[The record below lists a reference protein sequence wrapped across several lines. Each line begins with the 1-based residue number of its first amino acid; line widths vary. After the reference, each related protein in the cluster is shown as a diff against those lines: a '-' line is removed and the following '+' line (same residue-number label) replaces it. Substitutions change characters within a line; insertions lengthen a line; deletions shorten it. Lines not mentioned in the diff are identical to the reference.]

1 MKMNSLHSVFLLF
14 KLIFNIKYW
23 FIIFMF
29 FFFGFSYAAKGDSLQ
44 RKLDEIIKQKEK
56 YAKKKNKII
65 SFYKEKLSHTNLEN
79 QYKINEQL
87 YLEYKKY
94 KIDSAVFY
102 VNKNIEISN
111 ALKNKDLNLKSY
123 IQLSNLYSSS
133 GKYLESQKILQSIK
147 AKTLPKNLLAIY
159 YEYYSQFYEHYATN
173 NPNPVYIEHIE
184 IYRDSLL
191 AVLNP
196 KTIKYRINLAQKNI
210 YKRNLADAKRDL
222 LKLFVGSKF
231 KDANYAMYTYLLGD
245 IYKLENNS
253 QEKNKYYTLA
263 AISDI
268 ENVIKDNAAIQNLSI
283 INYESGD
290 IDHAYLYAKSAVE
303 DAVFCNVKF
312 RTLNISE
319 IYSIINTVYLEKEE
333 KSKKQLIT
341 YLLMIS
347 VLVVF
352 LGIAIFYLYYQMKK
366 IQKIR
371 RELAV
376 NAKELKILNE
386 KIQLTNL
393 SLKENNIKLTE
404 SNTIKEEYI
413 TQFFDICSAY
423 IRKMEDY
430 RISLLKKMQ
439 NKQYGE
445 LDKTLKSNTFI
456 TTELGELYHTFDIV
470 FINLYPNFV
479 SEFNNLL
486 QAQEQIE
493 PRNGEILNTEL
504 RIFALIRL
512 GITDSVKIA
521 AFLRYS
527 LSTIYNYR
535 TKVRNKSA
543 VNREDFELMVSKIG
557 MKKTD

>member
-1 MKMNSLHSVFLLF
+1 MTKIFKYCSMSSCSVKHLIIASLLF
-14 KLIFNIKYW
+14 
-23 FIIFMF
+23 F
-29 FFFGFSYAAKGDSLQ
+29 FHFSFGSENDSLEM
-44 RKLDEIIKQKEK
+44 KLDDAIKQKES
-56 YAKKKNKII
+56 YIKKKSQRI
-65 SFYKEKLSHTNLEN
+65 SSLKEKLNYTDIRN
-79 QYKINEQL
+79 QVLINEKL

-94 KIDSAVFY
+94 KIDSAIFY
-102 VNKNIEISN
+102 VNKNISISN
-111 ALKNKDLNLKSY
+111 NLKDRDLGLKSL
-123 IQLSNLYSSS
+123 IQLANLNSSS
-133 GKYLESQKILQSIK
+133 GKYLEAQKILQNINV
-147 AKTLPKNLLAIY
+147 KTLPKNLLAIY

-173 NPNPVYIEHIE
+173 NPNLSYIEHIE

-191 AVLNP
+191 TVLNP
-196 KTIKYRINLAQKNI
+196 ESIKYRINLAQKNI
-210 YKRNLADAKRDL
+210 YRRNLSDAKRDL
-222 LKLFVGSKF
+222 LKLVADSKVN
-231 KDANYAMYTYLLGD
+231 DPNYAMYTYLLGD
-245 IYKLENNS
+245 IYKLENNLKE
-253 QEKNKYYTLA
+253 EKRYYTLA

-283 INYESGD
+283 IHYESGD

-319 IYSIINTVYLEKEE
+319 IYSIINTAYLEKEE
-333 KSKKQLIT
+333 KSKKQLLT

-352 LGIAIFYLYYQMKK
+352 LAITISYLYYQMKK

-371 RELAV
+371 KELAS
-376 NAKELKILNE
+376 NAQELKILNE
-386 KIQLTNL
+386 KIQQTNL
-393 SLKENNIKLTE
+393 SLKENNIQLTE

-430 RISLLKKMQ
+430 RIHLLKKSQ
-439 NKQYGE
+439 NKHYEE
-445 LDKTLKSNTFI
+445 LDKILKSNTFI
-456 TTELGELYHTFDIV
+456 NTELEDLYHTFDII
-470 FINLYPNFV
+470 FINLYPDFV
-479 SEFNNLL
+479 SEFNKLL
-486 QAQEQIE
+486 QEGEKIE
-493 PRNGEILNTEL
+493 LKNGEVLNTEL

-543 VNREDFELMVSKIG
+543 VNREDFESMVSKIG
-557 MKKTD
+557 MKKVD

>member
-1 MKMNSLHSVFLLF
+1 MSSCSVKHLIIASLLF
-14 KLIFNIKYW
+14 
-23 FIIFMF
+23 F
-29 FFFGFSYAAKGDSLQ
+29 FHFSFGSENDSLEM
-44 RKLDEIIKQKEK
+44 KLDDAIKQKES
-56 YAKKKNKII
+56 YIKKKSQRI
-65 SFYKEKLSHTNLEN
+65 SSLKEKLNYTDIRN
-79 QYKINEQL
+79 QVLINEKL

-94 KIDSAVFY
+94 KIDSAIFY
-102 VNKNIEISN
+102 VNKNISISN
-111 ALKNKDLNLKSY
+111 NLKDRDLGLKSL
-123 IQLSNLYSSS
+123 IQLANLNSSS
-133 GKYLESQKILQSIK
+133 GKYLEAQKILQNINV
-147 AKTLPKNLLAIY
+147 KTLPKNLLAIY

-173 NPNPVYIEHIE
+173 NPNLSYIEHIE

-191 AVLNP
+191 TVLNP
-196 KTIKYRINLAQKNI
+196 ESIKYRINLAQKNI
-210 YKRNLADAKRDL
+210 YRRNLSDAKRDL
-222 LKLFVGSKF
+222 LKLVADSKVN
-231 KDANYAMYTYLLGD
+231 DPNYAMYTYLLGD
-245 IYKLENNS
+245 IYKLENNLKE
-253 QEKNKYYTLA
+253 EKRYYTLA

-283 INYESGD
+283 IHYESGD

-319 IYSIINTVYLEKEE
+319 IYSIINTAYLEKEE
-333 KSKKQLIT
+333 KSKKQLLT

-352 LGIAIFYLYYQMKK
+352 LAITISYLYYQMKK

-371 RELAV
+371 KELAS
-376 NAKELKILNE
+376 NAQELKILNE
-386 KIQLTNL
+386 KIQQTNL
-393 SLKENNIKLTE
+393 SLKENNIQLTE

-430 RISLLKKMQ
+430 RIHLLKKSQ
-439 NKQYGE
+439 NKHYEE
-445 LDKTLKSNTFI
+445 LDKILKSNTFI
-456 TTELGELYHTFDIV
+456 NTELEDLYHTFDII
-470 FINLYPNFV
+470 FINLYPDFV
-479 SEFNNLL
+479 SEFNKLL
-486 QAQEQIE
+486 QEGEKIE
-493 PRNGEILNTEL
+493 LKNGEVLNTEL

-543 VNREDFELMVSKIG
+543 VNREDFESMVSKIG
-557 MKKTD
+557 MKKVD

>member
-1 MKMNSLHSVFLLF
+1 MNSCSVKHLIIASLLF
-14 KLIFNIKYW
+14 
-23 FIIFMF
+23 F
-29 FFFGFSYAAKGDSLQ
+29 FHFSFGAEKDSLEI
-44 RKLDEIIKQKEK
+44 KLDDAIKQKES
-56 YAKKKNKII
+56 YIKKKSQRI
-65 SFYKEKLSHTNLEN
+65 SSLKEKLNYTDIRN
-79 QYKINEQL
+79 QVLINEKL

-94 KIDSAVFY
+94 KIDSAIFY
-102 VNKNIEISN
+102 VNKNISISN
-111 ALKNKDLNLKSY
+111 TLKDRDLGLKSL
-123 IQLSNLYSSS
+123 IQLANLNSSS
-133 GKYLESQKILQSIK
+133 GKYLEAQKILQNINV
-147 AKTLPKNLLAIY
+147 KTLPKNLLAIY

-173 NPNPVYIEHIE
+173 NPNLSYIEHIE

-191 AVLNP
+191 TVLNP
-196 KTIKYRINLAQKNI
+196 ESIKYRINLAQKNI
-210 YKRNLADAKRDL
+210 YRRNLSDAKRDL
-222 LKLFVGSKF
+222 LKLVADSKF
-231 KDANYAMYTYLLGD
+231 KDPNYAMYTYLLGD
-245 IYKLENNS
+245 IYKLENNLKE
-253 QEKNKYYTLA
+253 EKRYYTLA

-283 INYESGD
+283 IHYESGD

-319 IYSIINTVYLEKEE
+319 IYSIINTAYLEKEE
-333 KSKKQLIT
+333 KSKKQLLT

-347 VLVVF
+347 ILVVF
-352 LGIAIFYLYYQMKK
+352 LAITISYLYYQMKK

-371 RELAV
+371 KELAS
-376 NAKELKILNE
+376 NAQELKILNE
-386 KIQLTNL
+386 KIQQTNL
-393 SLKENNIKLTE
+393 SLKENNIQLTE

-430 RISLLKKMQ
+430 WIHLLKKSQ
-439 NKQYGE
+439 NKHYEE
-445 LDKTLKSNTFI
+445 LDKILKSNTFI
-456 TTELGELYHTFDIV
+456 NTELEDLYHTFDII
-470 FINLYPNFV
+470 FINLYPDFV
-479 SEFNNLL
+479 SEFNKLL
-486 QAQEQIE
+486 QEGEKIE
-493 PRNGEILNTEL
+493 LKNGEVLNTEL

-543 VNREDFELMVSKIG
+543 VNREDFESMVSKIG
-557 MKKTD
+557 MKKVD